1 MELFL
6 EIVKLTIPALIVF
19 ITVYFLMKQHS
30 ETELAMRYAELQ
42 KTKMDKISAIT
53 VPLKLTAYE
62 RLALFCERISLNNLL
77 IRLPIQ
83 DQSAASLRVGLMLAI
98 QQEYEHNM
106 TQQVYVSENL
116 WQIIKLCKDDNLVVI
131 NGLYEKLTKGATAKD
146 FVNIISN
153 YLEQVDGLTPLQK
166 AQLAIRKEAGVL
178 LN

>member
-1 MELFL
+1 MESVL
-6 EIVKLTIPALIVF
+6 EIFKLTIPALIVF
-19 ITVYFLMKQHS
+19 ATIYFLMKQHS
-30 ETELAMRYAELQ
+30 ETELAMRHAELQ
-42 KTKMDKISAIT
+42 KTKTDKISSIT

-77 IRLPIQ
+77 MRLPIQ
-83 DQSAASLRVGLMLAI
+83 DQSAASLRVGLMMAI

-131 NGLYEKLTKGATAKD
+131 NGLYEKLPESASAKD
-146 FVNIISN
+146 FANMIGN
-153 YLEQVDGLTPLQK
+153 YLEQVDGMTPLQK
-166 AQLAIRKEAGVL
+166 AQVAIRKEAGVL